1 MFSLQHK
8 NGKKS
13 KLEKIQIRKHFSFM
27 HINNNGSEKYI
38 ENLQTAFQILYL
50 IHEVSPEQCMSSLYE

>member
-1 MFSLQHK
+1 
-8 NGKKS
+8 
-13 KLEKIQIRKHFSFM
+13 M